1 MVEPENIPNRAKR
14 IIAERLK
21 VSEDQIADDTNMA
34 RDLGMDSLA
43 GVEIV
48 MDLEEEFGVEIPDT
62 DAERLTTF
70 KQAIDYIQK
79 KLTQEKKKEREK
91 K

>member
-1 MVEPENIPNRAKR
+1 MVEPENISNTAKR

-48 MDLEEEFGVEIPDT
+48 MDLEEGFGVEIPDT
-62 DAERLTTF
+62 DAERLATF
-70 KQAIDYIQK
+70 KQVINYIQK
-79 KLTQEKKKEREK
+79 KLEQEKGKKP
-91 K
+91 

>member
-1 MVEPENIPNRAKR
+1 MVEPENISNTAKR

-62 DAERLTTF
+62 DAERLATF
-70 KQAIDYIQK
+70 KQVINYIQK
-79 KLTQEKKKEREK
+79 KLEQEKGKKP
-91 K
+91 

>member
-1 MVEPENIPNRAKR
+1 MVEPENISNTAKR

-48 MDLEEEFGVEIPDT
+48 MDLEEGFGVEIPDT
-62 DAERLTTF
+62 DAESLATF
-70 KQAIDYIQK
+70 NLVINYIQK
-79 KLTQEKKKEREK
+79 KLEQEKGKKP
-91 K
+91 

>member
-48 MDLEEEFGVEIPDT
+48 MDLEEGFGVEIPDT
-62 DAERLTTF
+62 DAERLATF
-70 KQAIDYIQK
+70 KQVINYIQK
-79 KLTQEKKKEREK
+79 KLEQEKGKKP
-91 K
+91 